1 MSTREAD
8 PIGDA
13 RTRCKV
19 LLVDDEE
26 DFAQTLAS
34 RLRERGFQVDVA
46 LSGEEA
52 IEKLDGAEAT
62 TEDKP
67 ELS

>member
-1 MSTREAD
+1 
-8 PIGDA
+8 
-13 RTRCKV
+13 